1 MRLVSTSISAG
12 RIESPFIGFS
22 LTPMSF
28 NLGSER
34 KIGLLLI
41 NNRLTPTSFNLG
53 SEQHHINETIPK
65 RLTPMSFNLGSEPLF
80 SNLYLIVT

>member
-1 MRLVSTSISAG
+1 
-12 RIESPFIGFS
+12 
-22 LTPMSF
+22 MSF